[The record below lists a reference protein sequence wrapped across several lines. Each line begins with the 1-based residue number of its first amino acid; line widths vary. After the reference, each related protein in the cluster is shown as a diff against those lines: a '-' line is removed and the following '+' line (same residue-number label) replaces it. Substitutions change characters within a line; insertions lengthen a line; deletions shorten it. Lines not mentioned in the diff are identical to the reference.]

1 MNDKDKG
8 EHAKPATSRERHIR
22 HVRGWLWAV
31 FIALV
36 FFSFLEFLT
45 AGSQPTILVLVAR
58 IFDSEYRGH
67 GIRGGLTTWLVIQ
80 VWFAIKLLWCWRA
93 LSLSSFRA
101 SNNALLC
108 RYVIVLS
115 IISIFDA
122 LVLSQ
127 AIAVSI

>member
-1 MNDKDKG
+1 MIG
-8 EHAKPATSRERHIR
+8 PEHKTVY
-22 HVRGWLWAV
+22 VRRLLWAV
-31 FIALV
+31 LIALV

-45 AGSQPTILVLVAR
+45 AGSQPTIPLIVAR
-58 IFDSEYRGH
+58 FFDSELQGE
-67 GIRGGLTTWLVIQ
+67 GIRGGLATWLVIQ

-101 SNNALLC
+101 SNNALLR

-122 LVLSQ
+122 FVLSQ